1 MTRAWTWSL
10 NRGLVWARHPGASVP
25 KRMTASW
32 SGPTWGQP
40 NTSLRR
46 ELPRPM
52 AGSPRFVCF
61 PPAASQ
67 QTHRR
72 QIRCCQDIARQKTSL
87 ASATPNDTPAAR
99 RRCRPPACRRCIPM
113 PDRGQQEPL
122 RGLPPCVGRPLAST
136 KKPLDRGS
144 PIQVQ
149 VRLGWSRRSARRR
162 HNIPVRRTWTRSE
175 RASPSGRRFL
185 GGFLVRTAGCCS
197 SLALPVYGCCVTAEA
212 GVVAHLTGGGVTPQA
227 RDLGGPWNR
236 LPARVVCSAAP
247 AGRPARNAR
256 TSSRCSL
263 ARSAPRRPPCGSS
276 RE

>member
-10 NRGLVWARHPGASVP
+10 NRGLVWARHPGASLP

-149 VRLGWSRRSARRR
+149 AVFSSPARPLPTCGDDGRSAARRR
-162 HNIPVRRTWTRSE
+162 PKNALSYADDFVILSRGSAAEALALSAHESGSACDVRKLTQRVRIGWWSGGPAARQE
-175 RASPSGRRFL
+175 GSPSCLPRPAFGLLQTASALLPGRGRRI
-185 GGFLVRTAGCCS
+185 A
-197 SLALPVYGCCVTAEA
+197 
-212 GVVAHLTGGGVTPQA
+212 
-227 RDLGGPWNR
+227 
-236 LPARVVCSAAP
+236 
-247 AGRPARNAR
+247 
-256 TSSRCSL
+256 
-263 ARSAPRRPPCGSS
+263 
-276 RE
+276 

>member
-149 VRLGWSRRSARRR
+149 GVFSSPARPLPTCGDDGRSAARRR
-162 HNIPVRRTWTRSE
+162 PKNALSYRADDAEICSPYETSSSSCGQGPVIILAQVSARS
-175 RASPSGRRFL
+175 SGR
-185 GGFLVRTAGCCS
+185 AGNRRRS
-197 SLALPVYGCCVTAEA
+197 SSAAANSPPVSLAAQIAVTSS
-212 GVVAHLTGGGVTPQA
+212 
-227 RDLGGPWNR
+227 
-236 LPARVVCSAAP
+236 C
-247 AGRPARNAR
+247 AGRAA
-256 TSSRCSL
+256 
-263 ARSAPRRPPCGSS
+263 
-276 RE
+276 